1 MKVITEISKTSVFF
15 KKVQAIFR
23 EKLAMWGFH
32 AKECVTNLLRVLLS
46 FIENY

>member
-1 MKVITEISKTSVFF
+1 MKVITEMSKASVFF

-32 AKECVTNLLRVLLS
+32 VKECVMCYKFTES
-46 FIENY
+46 FVEFY